1 MTDFNFQE
9 NTNIRNFI
17 NNFDNFL
24 EEISKR
30 VSERSLANLIVNFG
44 KDVQKLNR
52 FFPDSS
58 SLYQEYPYDL
68 LVMIPK
74 HYANRYCRMWTSLF
88 PARVS
93 YIINQVKNLVIQT
106 GLEQTFSNIIQT
118 YTKNQNLQSID
129 TLLIP
134 EIILKLIKKTEE
146 ILKEKQK
153 KEQDEYSKKI
163 TKLRE
168 YLKELKENYIFGP
181 IDKVFIRNISYGFP
195 ERFGIFISAN
205 STIPYIEFWGSN
217 LYQVSITMML
227 PNTINVNG
235 KIMMIYQ
242 YFDRLRGTKLIQ
254 KYSAL
259 FLEYEDLILTI
270 YPISFATGDEAE
282 SSGLIARMDGFLT
295 RILYSPF
302 DPSKINNIIPVDD
315 PIRYISR
322 NSQKDLYENL
332 VNKKKFIEII
342 SEGFDIH
349 MLTEEERKRLEP
361 SLEIENPSKFV

>member
-9 NTNIRNFI
+9 DTNTRNFI

-24 EEISKR
+24 KEISKR

-106 GLEQTFSNIIQT
+106 GLEQTFNNIIQT
-118 YTKNQNLQSID
+118 YTKNQNLQFID

-134 EIILKLIKKTEE
+134 EIISQLIKSIENK
-146 ILKEKQK
+146 
-153 KEQDEYSKKI
+153 DDKKI
-163 TKLRE
+163 EELKK
-168 YLKELKENYIFGP
+168 YLIELKENYIFGP
-181 IDKVFIRNISYGFP
+181 IDKVFIRSISYGFP
-195 ERFGIFISAN
+195 ERFGVFVSAN

-361 SLEIENPSKFV
+361 PLEIENPSKFV

>member
-9 NTNIRNFI
+9 DTNTRNFI

-24 EEISKR
+24 KEISKR
-30 VSERSLANLIVNFG
+30 VSERSLANLIINFG

-74 HYANRYCRMWTSLF
+74 HYANRYCKMWTSLF

-106 GLEQTFSNIIQT
+106 GLEQTFNNIIQT
-118 YTKNQNLQSID
+118 YTKNQNLQFID

-134 EIILKLIKKTEE
+134 EIISQLIKSIENK
-146 ILKEKQK
+146 
-153 KEQDEYSKKI
+153 DDKKI
-163 TKLRE
+163 EELKK
-168 YLKELKENYIFGP
+168 YLIELKENYIFGP
-181 IDKVFIRNISYGFP
+181 IDKVFIRSISYGFP
-195 ERFGIFISAN
+195 ERFGVFVSAN

-361 SLEIENPSKFV
+361 PLEIENPSKFV

>member
-1 MTDFNFQE
+1 MIDFDFQE
-9 NTNIRNFI
+9 DTNTRNFV
-17 NNFDNFL
+17 NNFNDFL
-24 EEISKR
+24 EEINKR
-30 VSERSLANLIVNFG
+30 VSRRSLANLIINFG
-44 KDVQKLNR
+44 ENVQKLNR

-88 PARVS
+88 PARVA
-93 YIINQVKNLVIQT
+93 YIINQVKNLVNQT
-106 GLEQTFSNIIQT
+106 GLEQTFNNIIQT
-118 YTKNQNLQSID
+118 YTKNQNLQLID

-134 EIILKLIKKTEE
+134 EIISKLIESIKNKNDKN
-146 ILKEKQK
+146 INKLKE
-153 KEQDEYSKKI
+153 
-163 TKLRE
+163 
-168 YLKELKENYIFGP
+168 YLLELKENYIFGP
-181 IDKVFIRNISYGFP
+181 IDKVFIRSISYGFP
-195 ERFGIFISAN
+195 ERFGVFISAN

-242 YFDRLRGTKLIQ
+242 YFNRLRGTKLIQ

-322 NSQKDLYENL
+322 NSQRDLYENI
-332 VNKKKFIEII
+332 VNKKKFIEIV

-349 MLTEEERKRLEP
+349 MLTEEEKKRLEP
-361 SLEIENPSKFV
+361 PLELENKSKFA

>member
-9 NTNIRNFI
+9 DTNTRNFI

-24 EEISKR
+24 KEISKR

-106 GLEQTFSNIIQT
+106 GLEQTFNNIIQT
-118 YTKNQNLQSID
+118 YTKNQNFQFID

-134 EIILKLIKKTEE
+134 EIISQLIKSIENKN
-146 ILKEKQK
+146 
-153 KEQDEYSKKI
+153 DKKI
-163 TKLRE
+163 EKLKK
-168 YLKELKENYIFGP
+168 YLIELKENYIFGP
-181 IDKVFIRNISYGFP
+181 IDKVFIRSISYGFP
-195 ERFGIFISAN
+195 ERFGVFVSAN

-361 SLEIENPSKFV
+361 PLEIENPSKFA

>member
-106 GLEQTFSNIIQT
+106 GLEQTFNNIIQT
-118 YTKNQNLQSID
+118 YTKNQNLQFID

-134 EIILKLIKKTEE
+134 EIISQLIKSIENK
-146 ILKEKQK
+146 
-153 KEQDEYSKKI
+153 DDKKI
-163 TKLRE
+163 EELKK
-168 YLKELKENYIFGP
+168 YLIELKENYIFGP
-181 IDKVFIRNISYGFP
+181 IDKVFIRSISYGFP
-195 ERFGIFISAN
+195 ERFGVFVSAN

-361 SLEIENPSKFV
+361 PLEIENPSKFV